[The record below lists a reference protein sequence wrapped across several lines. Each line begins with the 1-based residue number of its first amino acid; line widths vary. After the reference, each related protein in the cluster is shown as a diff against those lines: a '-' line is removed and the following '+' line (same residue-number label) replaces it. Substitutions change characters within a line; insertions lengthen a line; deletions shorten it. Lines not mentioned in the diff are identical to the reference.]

1 MKRVMVALMVV
12 VMVVSLVGCG
22 GKISADVRNAMKE
35 YESICDEYCAA
46 AKKAADGN
54 QIEAA
59 SDMLQILSK
68 LSDVQ
73 ARIEKLSEKNL
84 NDEEKNYI
92 LEVQERCEKK
102 VTDAMNSLKNP

>member
-1 MKRVMVALMVV
+1 MKRIIAALMVV
-12 VMVVSLVGCG
+12 IVVVSLVGCG
-22 GKISADVRNAMKE
+22 DKISADVRNAMKE

-46 AKKAADGN
+46 AKKATDGN

-73 ARIEKLSEKNL
+73 KKIEDLSEKNL
-84 NDEEKNYI
+84 SDEEKKYI
-92 LEVQERCEKK
+92 TETVERCQKKVQE
-102 VTDAMNSLKNP
+102 AMDSLKN